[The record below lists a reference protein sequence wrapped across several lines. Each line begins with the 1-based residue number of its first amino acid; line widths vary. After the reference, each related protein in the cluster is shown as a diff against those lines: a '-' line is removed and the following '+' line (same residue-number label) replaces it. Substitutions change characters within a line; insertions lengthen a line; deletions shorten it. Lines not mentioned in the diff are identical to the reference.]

1 MLYPLVSIL
10 AGVSLCLAL
19 AVPAEKALEISK
31 KYGSNDTK
39 LPMFNDH
46 LSIPKSPVL
55 EAVTLRGGDTLN
67 GIDLTFTSGKKE
79 ITSYPLTQDS
89 TSLSRPPVSL
99 GPQRNNPTGTK
110 PDKVGPSTNSAD
122 SRLAETQTP
131 DPSQQMQQLTLQS
144 NTTAQHNPK
153 EPAAHGKLRARGKS
167 LVWPPGAGG
176 LRAPDLR
183 VPKSPVPEQDAPTE
197 DS

>member
-55 EAVTLRGGDTLN
+55 KSVTLRGGDTLN
-67 GIDLTFTSGKKE
+67 GIDLTFTSGKKVTHGGSGGKPTHLDINTGDYIISANLCWE
-79 ITSYPLTQDS
+79 TKYGVTRIVYAQ
-89 TSLSRPPVSL
+89 L
-99 GPQRNNPTGTK
+99 GTALANQIDAGTK
-110 PDKVGPSTNSAD
+110 SKDSKNCAIVSAPRRNYGMVGTYGRTTKGGDDSGIAQLGVFWARAQPDN
-122 SRLAETQTP
+122 
-131 DPSQQMQQLTLQS
+131 
-144 NTTAQHNPK
+144 
-153 EPAAHGKLRARGKS
+153 
-167 LVWPPGAGG
+167 
-176 LRAPDLR
+176 
-183 VPKSPVPEQDAPTE
+183 
-197 DS
+197 